1 MKRRDLLK
9 LLGIAAATSALPGA
23 GILSSLQLPAIEDP
37 DLEVGQ
43 GLLRLPN
50 GLLIQWGQS
59 RNGGVAFPVAFQVPP
74 SVTLQSPSGDPM
86 AVRQRI
92 TCTSFVT
99 EGSCQWL
106 AIGH

>member
-9 LLGIAAATSALPGA
+9 LLGIAAATTALPGA
-23 GILSSLQLPAIEDP
+23 GVLSTLQLPAIEDP
-37 DLEVGQ
+37 ELEVGQ
-43 GLLRLPN
+43 GLHRLPN
-50 GLLIQWGQS
+50 GLMIQWGES
-59 RNGGVAFPVAFQVPP
+59 RKGGVAFPVAFQTPP
-74 SVTLQSPSGDPM
+74 SVTLQSPAGQPM
-86 AVRQRI
+86 AVRQKI